1 MKEFLLAAIK
11 YMNGF
16 PTAAAKSNIEKT
28 GKTIY
33 LRGFQKAIHVA
44 TRGFRNYSQNA
55 LQVQYR

>member
-33 LRGFQKAIHVA
+33 LRGFRKAIHVA
-44 TRGFRNYSQNA
+44 TR
-55 LQVQYR
+55 